1 MYNFESEDS
10 DAEELNLRCSQ
21 QKLKDEELNLR
32 SSQQKLKDDIQRLGN
47 KNNIISTAALRGD
60 LDISY
65 S

>member
-10 DAEELNLRCSQ
+10 DAEEL
-21 QKLKDEELNLR
+21 KLR
-32 SSQQKLKDDIQRLGN
+32 SSQQKIRSDVDDIQRLGN
-47 KNNIISTAALRGD
+47 KNSIISTAALRGD

>member
-10 DAEELNLRCSQ
+10 DAEEL
-21 QKLKDEELNLR
+21 KLR

>member
-10 DAEELNLRCSQ
+10 DA
-21 QKLKDEELNLR
+21 EELNLR

>member
-10 DAEELNLRCSQ
+10 DA
-21 QKLKDEELNLR
+21 EELNLR

-60 LDISY
+60 LDIS
-65 S
+65 SS